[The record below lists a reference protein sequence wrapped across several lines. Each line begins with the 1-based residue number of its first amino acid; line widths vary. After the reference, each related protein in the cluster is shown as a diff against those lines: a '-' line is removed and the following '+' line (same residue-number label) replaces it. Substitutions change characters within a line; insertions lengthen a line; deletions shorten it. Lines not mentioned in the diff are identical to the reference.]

1 MYASSCPPAAANP
14 ACCGTAQSFLTTRA
28 LVNQLH
34 DDIVADTRTRLEE
47 LMAMEEAFLNIITLD
62 DHYYLAS
69 RDALMAEMG
78 RMRLEQTGLRL
89 PDPSNC
95 DKITGLLQSMG
106 LKVEMEQL
114 MALAYKNRPGANAAE
129 EDWCNM
135 IASTLAYYK
144 VGCKRITDGVCMHIN
159 HHLLGSFDQRLHDR
173 LMQLLIL
180 SNKGTSSSGGGGSEG
195 SDSGVPPPAELM
207 AEDSHVADQRKELV
221 AKQKRLQEA
230 HRILNQL

>member
-1 MYASSCPPAAANP
+1 
-14 ACCGTAQSFLTTRA
+14 
-28 LVNQLH
+28 
-34 DDIVADTRTRLEE
+34 
-47 LMAMEEAFLNIITLD
+47 
-62 DHYYLAS
+62 
-69 RDALMAEMG
+69 
-78 RMRLEQTGLRL
+78 
-89 PDPSNC
+89 
-95 DKITGLLQSMG
+95 MG

-180 SNKGTSSSGGGGSEG
+180 STKGSSSGGGGSEG
-195 SDSGVPPPAELM
+195 SHSGVPPPAELM
-207 AEDSHVADQRKELV
+207 AEDSHVADLRKELL